1 MKTFFTKNCS
11 FVAAFIGGLLYAL
24 GFPLHNGFSLFFAPI
39 LGFFLFNW
47 ALDKEISLRRQLIV
61 SVFYSLGFYQGGF
74 YWIPFT
80 LKEFGGLNPP
90 LNYLLGLLFSF
101 VIIPQV
107 YIYVAFKRKIKH
119 PLILALIYVLLERFV
134 PQQFPAHLGHSFGSL
149 TPEVYLFFA
158 SLFGAAFYSYFTSV
172 TGLVVLEHLKTK
184 KIQWVGYSFIALFLF
199 CHLPF
204 FKPTPNAEKN
214 PQLNVRVVQPNIGNF
229 IKLESERGNRNS
241 LRSVLDSYFQ
251 LSTENHVTP
260 RDLIIWPETAYPS
273 LFFADNM
280 KKNRDFPLP
289 PLFKDIIAKTGAE
302 IFIGGYDAQ
311 VIPGEGQQSDF
322 NSALFFSRNEYL
334 KEVYHKRKLIP
345 FGEGLPFGPLNPMF
359 KKIITNISYFGEGK
373 EWTGFKTDN
382 GIPFIS
388 AICYEILFTDF
399 LRDFLN
405 AQKEEAQFLINLTND
420 SWYGDTSEPFQH
432 MFLAKWRALEFNITL
447 IRSTNTGIT
456 TIFFPHGGESK
467 RLGIGEKAYLD
478 EDLVLEKRAATFYQ
492 KVGMFGVLI
501 FGIVLALIDLAFK
514 RKPFLQQIMKT
525 DEA

>member
-1 MKTFFTKNCS
+1 MKMFLTKNLS
-11 FVAAFIGGLLYAL
+11 LAAALVGGLFYAL
-24 GFPLHNGFSLFFAPI
+24 GFPLHGGFSIFFAPI
-39 LGFFLFNW
+39 VGFFLFNW
-47 ALDKEISLRRQLIV
+47 SLDKELSLKRQLIV
-61 SVFYSLGFYQGGF
+61 SVFYSLGFYLGGF

-80 LKEFGGLNPP
+80 LKEFGGLTPP

-107 YIYVAFKRKIKH
+107 YVYVAFKRKIKH
-119 PLILALIYVLLERFV
+119 PLILALVYVLLERFI

-149 TPEVYLFFA
+149 TPEIHLFFA
-158 SLFGAAFYSYFTSV
+158 SIFGAAFYSFFSAV
-172 TGLVVLEHLKTK
+172 IGLVILEHLKTK
-184 KIQWVGYSFIALFLF
+184 KVQWTGYGFIVLFLV

-204 FKPTPNAEKN
+204 FKPAPITEKN
-214 PQLNVRVVQPNIGNF
+214 PPLNVRVVQPNIGNF
-229 IKLESERGNRNS
+229 IKLESEKGERSS
-241 LRSVLDSYFQ
+241 LRAVLDSYYQ
-251 LSTENHVTP
+251 LSTENQTTP
-260 RDLIIWPETAYPS
+260 KDLIIWPETAYPS
-273 LFFADNM
+273 LFYADM
-280 KKNRDFPLP
+280 LKKNHEIPLP
-289 PLFKDIIAKTGAE
+289 PLFRDIIAKTGSE

-311 VIPGEGQQSDF
+311 FVPGEGQQSDY
-322 NSALFFSRNEYL
+322 NSALFFSRNSYL

-345 FGEGLPFGPLNPMF
+345 FGEGLPFGPLNPIF
-359 KKIITNISYFGEGK
+359 KKLITNISYFGEGK

-405 AQKEEAQFLINLTND
+405 AQNEEAQFLINLTND
-420 SWYGDTSEPFQH
+420 SWYGDTSEPYQH

-456 TIFFPHGGESK
+456 TIFYPNGGESK

-478 EDLVLEKRAATFYQ
+478 VDLNLERRNATFYQ
-492 KVGMFGVLI
+492 KMGMFGLI
-501 FGIVLALIDLAFK
+501 VFATILALIDLAFK